1 MQARVGRSGWSDEET
16 RALMD
21 AAHRARA
28 AGRPLR
34 EVFDAAAFRTGRKPN
49 SIRNYYYACS
59 RMEEGARRE
68 RFTPFGDDEA
78 ENLAEAILTA
88 RAAGQSVRACV
99 MRLSGGDQRLM
110 LRLQNKY
117 RAMLKSRPDVIA
129 RVMARLRE
137 RGLNPP
143 EPTGKARAP
152 RVSYEKLHLAAG
164 RDARTENMLCTL
176 LEVIETAGRADALK
190 HAALRAAQAMRKY
203 VALPDDERAD
213 SVPALTCELDKI
225 AAEIERIAAESGA

>member
-21 AAHRARA
+21 AANKARA

-34 EVFDAAAFRTGRKPN
+34 EVFDAAAFKTGRKPN

-68 RFTPFGDDEA
+68 HFTPFNDDEA
-78 ENLAEAILTA
+78 ESLAEAILTA
-88 RAAGQSVRACV
+88 RAEGQSVRACV

-110 LRLQNKY
+110 LRFQNKY
-117 RAMLKSRPDVIA
+117 RAMLKSRPEVIA
-129 RVMARLRE
+129 RVMTRLRE

-143 EPTGKARAP
+143 EPNGAGRSVRASDE
-152 RVSYEKLHLAAG
+152 RLRAYAG
-164 RDARTENMLCTL
+164 RDARTENMLGTL
-176 LEVIETAGRADALK
+176 MEIIETAGRAEALR
-190 HAALRAAQAMRKY
+190 HAALKAAQAMHKY
-203 VALPDDERAD
+203 VALPDEERAD
-213 SVPALTCELDKI
+213 SASALDCELDKI
-225 AAEIERIAAESGA
+225 ASEIERIAAQTDA

>member
-34 EVFDAAAFRTGRKPN
+34 EVFDAAAFKTGRKPN

-88 RAAGQSVRACV
+88 RAATSGLCSGFRTSTARCSNPAPTLSRA
-99 MRLSGGDQRLM
+99 
-110 LRLQNKY
+110 
-117 RAMLKSRPDVIA
+117 
-129 RVMARLRE
+129 
-137 RGLNPP
+137 
-143 EPTGKARAP
+143 
-152 RVSYEKLHLAAG
+152 
-164 RDARTENMLCTL
+164 
-176 LEVIETAGRADALK
+176 
-190 HAALRAAQAMRKY
+190 
-203 VALPDDERAD
+203 
-213 SVPALTCELDKI
+213 
-225 AAEIERIAAESGA
+225 